1 MAVLRVATFNLLH
14 GQSLR
19 DGRADPARLAESA
32 TRLTADL
39 VGLQEVDRHQ
49 ERSGLAD
56 QTAVVAQALGAEHWR
71 FVPSLH
77 GTPGHPEPWTPS
89 DLDDG
94 HDSDGP
100 TYGIGL
106 VSRFPVRS
114 WAVRRFA
121 AAPMSLPLLVP
132 GESGPRLMRVRD
144 EPRLA
149 LAAVVEG
156 PSGPFT
162 AVTAH
167 LSFVPGVN
175 ARQLR
180 AVASWTAVM
189 PEPVLLFGDFNLPG
203 ALPRWLTGWTA
214 LARAA
219 TYPSFRPRV
228 QFDHVLARGVTA
240 DRVQAEHVL
249 ALPVSDHCALAVD
262 LEL

>member
-1 MAVLRVATFNLLH
+1 MSVLRVATFNLLH

-19 DGRADPARLAESA
+19 DGSVEPALLADAAR
-32 TRLTADL
+32 RLGADL

-49 ERSGLAD
+49 PRSGLVD
-56 QTAVVAQALGAEHWR
+56 QTEVVAAALGAAHWR

-77 GTPGHPEPWTPS
+77 GTPGHGDPWTAS
-89 DLDDG
+89 ELDDG
-94 HDSDGP
+94 DGSEGP

-121 AAPMSLPLLVP
+121 AAPISLPLVVA
-132 GESGPRLMRVRD
+132 GAPRPRIMRVRD

-156 PSGPFT
+156 PAGPFT

-167 LSFVPGVN
+167 LSFVPGYN

-180 AVASWTAVM
+180 AIASWASTM
-189 PEPVLLFGDFNLPG
+189 PEPVLLFGDFNLPA
-203 ALPRWLTGWTA
+203 ALPRWLTGWMS
-214 LARAA
+214 LAQAA
-219 TYPSFRPRV
+219 TYPSARPRV
-228 QFDHVLARGVTA
+228 QFDHLLARGLAA
-240 DRVQAEHVL
+240 DRVRAEHVL

>member
-1 MAVLRVATFNLLH
+1 MPVLRVATFNLLH
-14 GQSLR
+14 GQSVR
-19 DGRADPARLAESA
+19 DGSVEPTLLADAARQIG
-32 TRLTADL
+32 ADL
-39 VGLQEVDRHQ
+39 LGLQEVDRHQ
-49 ERSGLAD
+49 PRSGLAD
-56 QTAVVAQALGAEHWR
+56 QTEVVAAALDADHWR

-77 GTPGHPEPWTPS
+77 GTPGHAEAWTAS

-94 HDSDGP
+94 HGSDGP

-114 WAVRRFA
+114 WSVRRFA
-121 AAPMSLPLLVP
+121 AAPISLPLVVP
-132 GESGPRLMRVRD
+132 TGSRPRILPVRD

-156 PSGPFT
+156 PTGPFT

-167 LSFVPGVN
+167 LSFVPGFN

-180 AVASWTAVM
+180 AIASWASTM
-189 PEPVLLFGDFNLPG
+189 PEPVLLLGDFNLPG
-203 ALPRWLTGWTA
+203 ALPRWLTGWTS
-214 LARAA
+214 LAQAA

-228 QFDHVLARGVTA
+228 QFDHVLARGLSA

-262 LEL
+262 VEL